1 MLLLV
6 FFFFFQ
12 LRYAVKLNTCLVFCK
27 IFNDKFSDPTI
38 SLVPEQYINITLGVS
53 LFRMKL
59 WRLCQVSSFKFIKSS
74 KRISYNEHR
83 LQIARRLLKT
93 HKHKLLVEGVKKVEF
108 EYINYL
114 LREEKKSDEKW
125 RKTSV

>member
-12 LRYAVKLNTCLVFCK
+12 LRHAVQLNTCLVFCK

-83 LQIARRLLKT
+83 LQIA
-93 HKHKLLVEGVKKVEF
+93 
-108 EYINYL
+108 
-114 LREEKKSDEKW
+114 S
-125 RKTSV
+125 